1 MSSQF
6 PTAMSPAEL
15 QTAVETAP
23 PNPSVDI
30 HARSIHGPS
39 PQEWLGIGS
48 KDVELADLGG
58 KSPAAAGNTAVV
70 VAQSNPS
77 PQPQP
82 SASARRTARIQ
93 FMALCWSLFAIGW
106 NDGTTGPL
114 LTRIQSVYH
123 VWSCSSIPL
132 VFSSFERVDRSDLH
146 SSLSSLCYNAL

>member
-1 MSSQF
+1 
-6 PTAMSPAEL
+6 MSPAEL

-23 PNPSVDI
+23 SNPSVDI

-39 PQEWLGIGS
+39 PQEWLGTGS
-48 KDVELADLGG
+48 KDIELADLGG
-58 KSPAAAGNTAVV
+58 KSSAAAGSTAVV

-123 VWSCSSIPL
+123 V
-132 VFSSFERVDRSDLH
+132 
-146 SSLSSLCYNAL
+146 